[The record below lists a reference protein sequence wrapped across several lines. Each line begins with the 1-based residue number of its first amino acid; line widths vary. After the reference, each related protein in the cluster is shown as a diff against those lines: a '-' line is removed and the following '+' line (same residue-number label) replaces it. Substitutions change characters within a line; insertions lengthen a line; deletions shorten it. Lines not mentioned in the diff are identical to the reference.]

1 MRPMNKPKQMPP
13 KPAGVVAPPPQPKK
27 PAQPPLSGFIAVI
40 SIENGGVNV
49 HPKMPQKPASNFY
62 ALSFDKQ
69 YRIDLDEEE
78 IREMNSKKVKPF
90 NTREPQKK
98 GWFSKPKPVQ
108 TSVNKLFVNEQ
119 YHKDL
124 AEIEF
129 VSFHQSLQQARALP
143 KNSEANE
150 VYIEARTSNNKRALM
165 KGAGKFGLA
174 LNMIKKQAAKIGN
187 ALKGPAKE
195 MAKDEIKNKLH
206 GGFPDLIGDAK
217 KLVKYSLYLP
227 ANGYKA
233 IQNKAKAIYKEIKG
247 GDPKKAKKCCDDIQ
261 KQCAKKCN
269 KQKGGGCGCKGKCHC
284 KKPGQ
289 CGGGKEFNI
298 YSKANQDFGKELK
311 KQYNKKA
318 NPLKAQIQKIQKFKK
333 QLQKLPA
340 KDFDNKLKSKKHMS
354 NSQKKKEM
362 IDRQDKKIAD
372 KKRAIK
378 DHEQKIY
385 GPFRPKGGCGCKNK
399 KQKGGN
405 GGPRL
410 LQQLKALDPTTSKN
424 DYFSRGRWNI
434 EEMLDD
440 LRVLQNRSIQ
450 NKKGKKL
457 FDQLRAIDPTASSND
472 YFKYGQWNI
481 EDILDDTRI
490 IQNRLK

>member
-1 MRPMNKPKQMPP
+1 MNKPKQI
-13 KPAGVVAPPPQPKK
+13 PAGVVAPPPQPKK
-27 PAQPPLSGFIAVI
+27 PAQPPLSGYIAVI
-40 SIENGGVNV
+40 SIENGGVKL

-62 ALSFDKQ
+62 ALNFDKQ

-78 IREMNSKKVKPF
+78 VQEMNRKKVKPF
-90 NTREPQKK
+90 NSREPQKK

-129 VSFHQSLQQARALP
+129 VSFHQSLQQARAQP

-174 LNMIKKQAAKIGN
+174 LNMLKKKAASIGN

-195 MAKDEIKNKLH
+195 MGKDIAKDEIKNKLH

-247 GDPKKAKKCCDDIQ
+247 GDYKKAKKCCDDLE
-261 KQCAKKCN
+261 KQCAKKCQR

-289 CGGGKEFNI
+289 CGGGKDFNI

-318 NPLKAQIQKIQKFKK
+318 NPLKAQIQKIQKFKAALK
-333 QLQKLPA
+333 KLPA
-340 KDFDNKLKSKKHMS
+340 KDFDNKLKSQKNKS
-354 NSQKKKEM
+354 NQQKKNEM
-362 IDRQDKKIAD
+362 IKRQDKKIAD
-372 KKRAIK
+372 KKKAIK
-378 DHEQKIY
+378 QAEQEVY
-385 GPFRPKGGCGCKNK
+385 GMFR
-399 KQKGGN
+399 
-405 GGPRL
+405 
-410 LQQLKALDPTTSKN
+410 
-424 DYFSRGRWNI
+424 
-434 EEMLDD
+434 
-440 LRVLQNRSIQ
+440 
-450 NKKGKKL
+450 
-457 FDQLRAIDPTASSND
+457 
-472 YFKYGQWNI
+472 
-481 EDILDDTRI
+481 
-490 IQNRLK
+490 

>member
-289 CGGGKEFNI
+289 CGGAFDI
-298 YSKANQDFGKELK
+298 HSKDNQEFGKALEK
-311 KQYNKKA
+311 
-318 NPLKAQIQKIQKFKK
+318 KFKSK
-333 QLQKLPA
+333 ENKLKKLPA
-340 KDFDNKLKSKKHMS
+340 KEYDNKLKSKKHMS
-354 NSQKKKEM
+354 NAEKKKQM
-362 IDRQDKKIAD
+362 VDRQDKKIAA
-372 KKRAIK
+372 KKQAIK
-378 DHEQKIY
+378 KWNHEVY
-385 GPFRPKGGCGCKNK
+385 GMFR
-399 KQKGGN
+399 
-405 GGPRL
+405 
-410 LQQLKALDPTTSKN
+410 
-424 DYFSRGRWNI
+424 
-434 EEMLDD
+434 
-440 LRVLQNRSIQ
+440 
-450 NKKGKKL
+450 
-457 FDQLRAIDPTASSND
+457 
-472 YFKYGQWNI
+472 
-481 EDILDDTRI
+481 
-490 IQNRLK
+490 